1 MIQPG
6 ICIATNPLRVV
17 CIARKDGE
25 LFAWEYELT
34 TDQADSMAGGLMTA
48 ADAERVSVAAK
59 DAEFLAA
66 SRIAGLEVR

>member
-1 MIQPG
+1 MIEPG
-6 ICIATNPLRVV
+6 MRVMTNPLRVI
-17 CIARKDGE
+17 CIGRKDGE
-25 LFAWEYELT
+25 LFAWEYEIT
-34 TDQADSMAGGLMTA
+34 PDQADSMAGGLLTA